1 MAEMDFLETA
11 QDAAR
16 LAGNELERWA
26 GKFSVREKSPAN
38 LVTEADEAAQEAIF
52 GLIHN
57 RFPDHGFLG
66 EEGLN
71 KSIGLSSYRWVVDP
85 LDGTS
90 NYVHCFPYYAV
101 SIALE
106 HAGELIV
113 GVIFDPNRDDMFTAV
128 RGQGAA
134 LNGQRITPTS
144 VSDLRSAMVVASL
157 PVAANRD
164 DPAVARF
171 LNVLPHVQTVQ
182 RTGSAAMNLAYLA
195 AGRIDAFFSSSLKP
209 WDAAAGAVI
218 VEEAGA
224 RITKSDGSR
233 FQIDVPDLLATN
245 GTAIHEGL
253 SRLLMSC

>member
-1 MAEMDFLETA
+1 
-11 QDAAR
+11 
-16 LAGNELERWA
+16 
-26 GKFSVREKSPAN
+26 
-38 LVTEADEAAQEAIF
+38 
-52 GLIHN
+52 
-57 RFPDHGFLG
+57 
-66 EEGLN
+66 
-71 KSIGLSSYRWVVDP
+71 VVDP

-90 NYVHCFPYYAV
+90 NYVHRFPYYAV

-106 HAGELIV
+106 HSGTLIV
-113 GVIFDPNRDDMFTAV
+113 GVIFDPNRNDMFTAV

-134 LNGQRITPTS
+134 LNGGRISPTS
-144 VSDLRSAMVVASL
+144 VSDLKSAMVVASL
-157 PVAANRD
+157 PVAANRH

-209 WDAAAGAVI
+209 WDAAAGALI
-218 VEEAGA
+218 VAEAGG
-224 RITKSDGSR
+224 RITKSDGSP

-253 SRLLMSC
+253 ARVLATG